1 MTIEKTEFSYPS
13 SNGEHQIYATTWTP
27 SKPNSIRAVL
37 QVAHGM
43 AEHTDRYDDFAR
55 YLAAQGFVVC
65 ANDHAGHGR
74 SLNADGDFGYFG
86 KEDGRYHLVADMHTL
101 TQAAKKQLPNKPYFL
116 LGHSM
121 GSFLSR
127 LYVTRFGRELHG
139 AIFMGTGGEN
149 PLVDVAIAISKQ
161 GMRLRGEKATGRTID
176 RLTFG
181 GYNKGIKH
189 AKTQFDWLSANAEN
203 VQSFLSDKRAGFTF
217 TYSAF
222 YQLFSLVKEV
232 TTSDWAKKVDA
243 ALPILFIAG
252 KEDPVGSYG
261 KGVEQSYRLLAE
273 QGVKDLTLQLYDG
286 MRHEILNEK
295 NNLQVYEFVKMWM
308 EKRMNF

>member
-1 MTIEKTEFSYPS
+1 MTTKKTEFSYPS
-13 SNGEHQIYATTWTP
+13 SNGEHPIFATVWTP
-27 SKPNSIRAVL
+27 GDTGSIRAVL

-43 AEHTDRYDDFAR
+43 AEHADRYDDFAR
-55 YLAAQGFVVC
+55 YLAAQGFVVF

-86 KEDGRYHLVADMHTL
+86 KENGRYHIVADMYQL
-101 TQAAKKQLPNKPYFL
+101 TQAAKQQFPDKPYFL

-127 LYVTRFGRELHG
+127 LYVTRYGSELHG

-149 PLVDVAIAISKQ
+149 PMVDIAIAISKH
-161 GMRLRGEKATGRTID
+161 GMRLRGEKTPGRTID
-176 RLTFG
+176 KLTFG

-189 AKTQFDWLSANAEN
+189 AKSPFDWLSANAAN
-203 VQSFLSDKRAGFTF
+203 VQSFLSDKLSGFTF

-232 TTSDWAKKVDA
+232 TTADWAKKVAVD
-243 ALPILFIAG
+243 LPVLFIAG
-252 KEDPVGSYG
+252 KEDPVGNYG

-273 QGVKDLTLQLYDG
+273 QGVKDLTLQLYEG
-286 MRHEILNEK
+286 MRHEVLNEK

-308 EKRMNF
+308 EKRI